1 MNPILKKNI
10 AVFSGLNYN
19 SHAPTKR
26 GTTDPLLWQS
36 IDGQKKKRESVE
48 KTEISRISAPALCN
62 KLKST
67 GPASPAC
74 RSDSSSG
81 ICSKVDALRVDVD
94 VTDKSRILSGQISAG
109 HHFLEV
115 ERWLRRLT
123 ATIGSL
129 LRSAA
134 RRKNMPIIHVLLTA
148 LFVAAAFAAPAEAQ
162 QVTFMTGPQG
172 GVWVP
177 LGGALKGMWEKAIPG
192 LQVTA
197 IPGAGIANVR
207 GVDEDKAQ
215 IGFGNTITT
224 VDGIEG
230 RPPYP
235 KKVTK
240 VCQLAN
246 LYPQYFQV
254 VVLANAKINTV
265 ADFKGKPIVVQPKGN
280 TAELVT
286 QHILQVHGLSYS
298 QVKASFQA
306 SYTDAVDM
314 LKDGHAQAFTL
325 GTTVPASS
333 VMDLASARDIKLI
346 GIDDKILADMKKI
359 NPGYSKNTIPANTY
373 PKQEKPLDVI
383 GYATHIVV
391 SCELPEQMVYTMVK
405 TMAANVTDMTAVNKA
420 IAGLTPKMMAEDV
433 GVPFHTGAAK
443 YYKEAKAM

>member
-1 MNPILKKNI
+1 MQVRRL
-10 AVFSGLNYN
+10 AVF
-19 SHAPTKR
+19 
-26 GTTDPLLWQS
+26 
-36 IDGQKKKRESVE
+36 
-48 KTEISRISAPALCN
+48 
-62 KLKST
+62 
-67 GPASPAC
+67 
-74 RSDSSSG
+74 
-81 ICSKVDALRVDVD
+81 
-94 VTDKSRILSGQISAG
+94 
-109 HHFLEV
+109 
-115 ERWLRRLT
+115 
-123 ATIGSL
+123 ATL
-129 LRSAA
+129 
-134 RRKNMPIIHVLLTA
+134 
-148 LFVAAAFAAPAEAQ
+148 AAALAVPAQAEELKL
-162 QVTFMTGPQG
+162 MTGPQG

-177 LGGALKGMWEKAIPG
+177 LGGALKGMWEKAVPG

-197 IPGAGIANVR
+197 TPGAGIANVR

-254 VVLANAKINTV
+254 VVLASAKINSI
-265 ADFKGKPIVVQPKGN
+265 ADLKGKPIVVQPKGN

-298 QVKASFQA
+298 HVKASFQA
-306 SYTDAVDM
+306 SYTDAVDLM
-314 LKDGHAQAFTL
+314 KDGHAQAFTL

-359 NPGYSKNTIPANTY
+359 NPGYSKSTIPANTY
-373 PKQEKPLDVI
+373 PKQDKPLDVI

-391 SCELPEQMVYTMVK
+391 ACNLPEQLVYNMVK
-405 TMAANVTDMTAVNKA
+405 TMAGNVSDMAAVNKA
-420 IAGLTPKMMAEDV
+420 ITGLTPKMMAEDV
-433 GVPFHTGAAK
+433 GVPLHPGAAK

>member
-1 MNPILKKNI
+1 MRFIHTLLI
-10 AVFSGLNYN
+10 AF
-19 SHAPTKR
+19 
-26 GTTDPLLWQS
+26 
-36 IDGQKKKRESVE
+36 
-48 KTEISRISAPALCN
+48 
-62 KLKST
+62 
-67 GPASPAC
+67 
-74 RSDSSSG
+74 
-81 ICSKVDALRVDVD
+81 
-94 VTDKSRILSGQISAG
+94 
-109 HHFLEV
+109 
-115 ERWLRRLT
+115 T
-123 ATIGSL
+123 A
-129 LRSAA
+129 SAA
-134 RRKNMPIIHVLLTA
+134 LAGP
-148 LFVAAAFAAPAEAQ
+148 VAAQ
-162 QVTFMTGPQG
+162 QLTFMTGPQG

-197 IPGAGIANVR
+197 VPGAGIANVR

-254 VVLANAKINTV
+254 VVLASAKVNTV
-265 ADFKGKPIVVQPKGN
+265 ADLKGRPIVVQPKGN

-286 QHILQVHGLSYS
+286 QHILQVHGLTYS

-306 SYTDAVDM
+306 SYTDAVDLM
-314 LKDGHAQAFTL
+314 KDGHAQAFTL

-346 GIDDKILADMKKI
+346 GIDDKIFADMKKI
-359 NPGYSKNTIPANTY
+359 NPGYSKSTIPPNTY
-373 PKQEKPLDVI
+373 PKQEKPVDVI

-391 SCELPEQMVYTMVK
+391 ACDLPEQAVYTMVK
-405 TMAANVTDMTAVNKA
+405 TMATNVNDMAAVNKA
-420 IAGLTPKMMAEDV
+420 ISGLTPKMMAEDI
-433 GVPFHTGAAK
+433 GVPFHRGAEK
-443 YYKEAKAM
+443 FYKEAKAM